1 MPLTL
6 FSINTCFSA
15 VSPSDPPSRSTAP
28 SWPSII
34 GTCSSI
40 GSFVALQTQL
50 IQFGFW
56 GLEVDS
62 AGQQTAWEGA
72 GPGLA

>member
-15 VSPSDPPSRSTAP
+15 VSPSDPPSRSMAP

-34 GTCSSI
+34 CTCSNIS
-40 GSFVALQTQL
+40 SFAAFQTQL
-50 IQFGFW
+50 IHFGFW

-62 AGQQTAWEGA
+62 AGQQTTWEGA